1 MTPVCPPEL
10 RRLYG
15 ERRVLPFVGAGA
27 SMAVSWDDGGV
38 TRRGPSWNQLV
49 DQAARMLGFEEPD
62 LLRVRGSNLQILE
75 YFRIKH
81 GTLAKLTNWLTREM
95 NPDEHAIRE
104 SSLHQALASLERCRI
119 FYTTNFDD
127 FLERALSLHGRDVDV
142 TSAEINVSFDH
153 ARAQVIKFHG
163 DFNTP
168 DQMVMSESDYYRRM
182 SLDAPM
188 DLKLRSDLLG
198 RTILFIGYSFSD
210 PNVSYLFHV
219 VHRMLKELPDSFGG
233 RRAYIILP
241 DPSDFELRLFDARN
255 IEVIAISGADK
266 IEGICEVLSQMIE
279 Q

>member
-10 RRLYG
+10 RRLYRQ
-15 ERRVLPFVGAGA
+15 RRVLPFVGAGA
-27 SMAVSWDDGGV
+27 SRSV
-38 TRRGPSWNQLV
+38 TWPAGTEERRGPSWNELV
-49 DQAARMLGFEEPD
+49 DEAARMLGVENTA
-62 LLRVRGSNLQILE
+62 LLRMRGSNLQILE
-75 YFRIKH
+75 YFRLKH
-81 GTLAKLTNWLTREM
+81 GTLAKLTNWLTSQM
-95 NPDEHAIRE
+95 NAADAAIGA
-104 SSLHQALASLERCRI
+104 SALHRALADLAECRI

-127 FLERALSLHGRDVDV
+127 FLETALRMHGREVDV

-153 ARAQVIKFHG
+153 ARTQVIKFHG

-182 SLDAPM
+182 AFEHPM

-219 VHRMLKELPDSFGG
+219 LQRMLNELPDSFGG

-241 DPSDFELRLFDARN
+241 DPSDFERRLFDARN
-255 IEVIAISGADK
+255 IEVIATSGAEK
-266 IEGICEVLSQMIE
+266 IAGVCEALSQM
-279 Q
+279 QND